1 MPNTQLLCTFTY
13 QSKVS
18 KTVDKVFEN
27 YTLSQERIFVLQN
40 MREPEKVFLTYNIE
54 KDNYDQYLDKTI
66 SIHRKK
72 KTNTLY
78 TINALN
84 QLIIYLNDGIL
95 DKTFPIPWE
104 NYQNSLLVTD
114 NGEFE
119 KIDTKL
125 ENIIDKSE

>member
-1 MPNTQLLCTFTY
+1 MPDTQLLCTFTY

-54 KDNYDQYLDKTI
+54 KDNYDEYLDKTI